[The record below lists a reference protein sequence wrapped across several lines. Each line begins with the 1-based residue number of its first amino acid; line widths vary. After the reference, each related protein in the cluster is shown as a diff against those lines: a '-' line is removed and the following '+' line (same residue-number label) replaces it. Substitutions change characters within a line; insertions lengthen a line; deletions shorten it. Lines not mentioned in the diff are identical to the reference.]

1 MAARPGRSPILA
13 AARVVRPQCSRFA
26 SEEGLFARQAT
37 GGGLPVIALRGRRWR
52 LPLHSQI
59 SLLPLKILTVEDDA
73 VARAV
78 LRQALLKLGHEVVE
92 AKNGAEALVLLAQEP
107 VRLVVSDWMMPELD
121 GLELCRAL
129 RNRVEADY
137 VYFILLTSRDP
148 DVDNQREAIEA
159 GVDDFLT
166 KPLNLQ
172 DIWMRLRVAER
183 ILRYATEVRQLEAF
197 LPICGYC
204 KKVRD
209 DQNYWQQIESYIN
222 ERTGTDF
229 SHSVCPDCYQR
240 VVVPEMDKLRA
251 DAAAK
256 KTHTCVKR
264 TD

>member
-1 MAARPGRSPILA
+1 MKILA
-13 AARVVRPQCSRFA
+13 
-26 SEEGLFARQAT
+26 
-37 GGGLPVIALRGRRWR
+37 
-52 LPLHSQI
+52 
-59 SLLPLKILTVEDDA
+59 VEDDP

-78 LRQALLKLGHEVVE
+78 LHQALLRLGHEVID
-92 AKNGAEALVLLAQEP
+92 AADGTEALRLLEKEP
-107 VRLVVSDWMMPELD
+107 VRVIVSDWMMPEMD
-121 GLELCRAL
+121 GLALCRAV
-129 RNRVEADY
+129 RGRVDADY
-137 VYFILLTSRDP
+137 VYFILLTSRTA

-159 GVDDFLT
+159 GVDDFLS
-166 KPLNLQ
+166 KPLNSQ

-240 VVVPEMDKLRA
+240 VVMPELEKLRA
-251 DAAAK
+251 AAPKPPAK
-256 KTHTCVKR
+256 PHVHRKA
-264 TD
+264 